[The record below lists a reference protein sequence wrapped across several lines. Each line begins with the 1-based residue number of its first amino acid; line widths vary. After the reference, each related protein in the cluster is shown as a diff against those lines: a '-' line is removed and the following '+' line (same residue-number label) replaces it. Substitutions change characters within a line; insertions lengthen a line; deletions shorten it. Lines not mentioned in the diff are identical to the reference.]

1 MKIGQQNL
9 ANGMSLNEFAPIAN
23 LAPKATNIGII
34 GIDFND
40 SSQAAQFEIKSTAG
54 SSKIS
59 IKASMGELIRSVTL
73 SEPRFK
79 EERNK
84 LRGMTEHQC
93 TVALRVELCDK
104 KSLQQRIFEVAN
116 VANILHTENTNI
128 LYFAGQTMNSKSLVL
143 IVAQLNEENTN
154 VTLTVNCEKM
164 VIGSILINEIKDAI
178 KRIH

>member
-1 MKIGQQNL
+1 M
-9 ANGMSLNEFAPIAN
+9 NEFAPITT
-23 LAPKATNIGII
+23 LAPKQSLMGIL

-40 SSQAAQFEIKSTAG
+40 SSQAATFEIKSTAG

-59 IKASMGELIRSVTL
+59 IKAPMGELIRSVTL
-73 SEPRFK
+73 SEARFK

-84 LRGMTEHQC
+84 LRGMTEHCC

-116 VANILHTENTNI
+116 VANISHVEAADS
-128 LYFAGQTMNSKSLVL
+128 LYFAGQTVSSRSLVL
-143 IVAQLNEENTN
+143 IVAQINDDGNSIN
-154 VTLTVNCEKM
+154 LTVNCEKM

-178 KRIH
+178 KKIH